1 MSLTVGARLGSYEV
15 TAQLGVGGMGEVYR
29 ARDTRLNRDVALK
42 VLPVAFAADLERLAR
57 LTREAQVLA
66 SLNHPN
72 IGSIHGLEDAAGVRA
87 LVLELVEGPTLA
99 DRIAQGP
106 VPMDETLAIAR
117 QILEALEAAHEHG
130 IVHRDLKP
138 ANIKIRP
145 DGTVKVLDFGL
156 AKALDSSPASSVAA
170 TMSPTLSMHA
180 TQAGLILGTA
190 AYMSPEQAAGKS
202 ADKRSDLWAF
212 GVVLVE
218 MLTGGQ
224 AFTGETIAHVLASVL
239 KSEPDWSKLPADT
252 PAQLRRL
259 LRRCLEKDRKRRLDS
274 AVAARLEIED
284 AIVAPSSATA
294 AHSVLPRSRI
304 LVTAIT
310 ATLAGGALASLI
322 TWAFLRFAPSTSRQ
336 PSRFLLMSEEQPLA
350 INQFDRA
357 IALSPDGRYFVY
369 VAETRNAGTGGQLM
383 VRAFDRLEATSL
395 PAISNAR
402 SPFFSPDS
410 QWVGVFEG
418 TEIKKASLSGGPAIS
433 LCSFMGAPRGASWGD
448 DGAVVFATQDPGTGL
463 MRVPSGGGEPVALTT
478 PNVSSGE
485 GDHWFPYVLPSG
497 RGVLFT
503 MMVPGQSA
511 RSQVAVYDARTKQY
525 RALIRGSQPQ
535 FVGSGHLLYVAD
547 GRLWAVRFD
556 LDTLQIA
563 GDAAPMVDRVRT
575 VLTGA
580 AYYAV
585 SPSGSLVYVPAGPPA
600 HRTLMWVDREGR
612 EDPIDVPP
620 RAYVLPRLS
629 PDGTRVA
636 LDIRDQE
643 NDIWIVNLTAA
654 DKTPRR
660 LTYGPSAE
668 INPVWVDNTHLAYT
682 SNRSGR
688 WGMYWQAA
696 DGSGSA
702 QTLSESDNGRYG
714 TSVTPDGT
722 ALVGHQDGPSVYDV
736 ALFPMPRSARQATP
750 GSAGDAGNKVR
761 ELVKTRYFEFNAD
774 VSPNGRFLA
783 YQSNESGPF
792 QIIVRPF
799 PDVDTGTWTVSTAG
813 GSSPKWARDGKDLFY
828 RDESDALVAVPVDT
842 SGATLTWGSPRRL
855 FEIRAS
861 TTIPDRSYDVSLDG
875 KRFLF
880 VKEATSTRAP
890 EIVVVLDWLE
900 ELRAKVPA
908 H

>member
-1 MSLTVGARLGSYEV
+1 
-15 TAQLGVGGMGEVYR
+15 MGEVYR

-42 VLPVAFAADLERLAR
+42 ALPAAFAADPERLAR
-57 LTREAQVLA
+57 LTREAQLLA

-72 IGSIHGLEDAAGVRA
+72 IASIHGLEDAGDVRA

-106 VPMDETLAIAR
+106 IPLEETLALAK
-117 QILEALEAAHEHG
+117 QILDALEAAHEHG

-138 ANIKIRP
+138 ANVKVRA
-145 DGTVKVLDFGL
+145 DGMVKVLDFGL
-156 AKALDSSPASSVAA
+156 AKVLEPADASSVAA
-170 TMSPTLSMHA
+170 TTSPTLSMHA

-190 AYMSPEQAAGKS
+190 AYMSPEQAAGKA
-202 ADKRSDLWAF
+202 ADKRSDIWAF
-212 GVVLVE
+212 GVVLLE

-224 AFTGETIAHVLASVL
+224 AFTGETIAHVLAAVL
-239 KSEPDWSKLPADT
+239 KSDPDWSKLPADT

-259 LRRCLEKDRKRRLDS
+259 LRRCLEKDRRKRLDS

-284 AIVAPSSATA
+284 AIVAPAPATA
-294 AHSVLPRSRI
+294 APAVRPRSRM
-304 LVTAIT
+304 LMTAIT
-310 ATLAGGALASLI
+310 AAVAGAAVATLI
-322 TWAFLRFAPSTSRQ
+322 TWAFLRSAAPTSRQ
-336 PSRFLLMSEEQPLA
+336 PSRFLLVSEEQPLA
-350 INQFDRA
+350 VNQFDRA
-357 IALSPDGRYFVY
+357 IALSPDGRHFVY
-369 VAETRNAGTGGQLM
+369 VTPTKTSSTGGQLM
-383 VRAFDRLEATSL
+383 VRDFDRLEATAL
-395 PAISNAR
+395 PALSNAR

-410 QWVGVFEG
+410 QWVGAFEG
-418 TEIKKASLSGGPAIS
+418 TEIKKASLGGGQAIS
-433 LCSFMGAPRGASWGD
+433 LCSFVGAPRGASWGD

-463 MRVPSGGGEPVALTT
+463 LRVPSGGGEPVALTT

-485 GDHWFPYVLPSG
+485 GDHWFPSVLPGG

-503 MMVPGQSA
+503 MVVPGQSA
-511 RSQVAVYDARTKQY
+511 RSRVAFYDARTKQY
-525 RALIRGSQPQ
+525 RVLMRGSQPQ
-535 FVGSGHLLYVAD
+535 FVGSGHLVYVAD
-547 GRLWAVRFD
+547 RRLWAVRFD
-556 LDTLQIA
+556 LDTLQMM
-563 GDAAPMVDRVRT
+563 GDAVPVVDDVRT
-575 VLTGA
+575 GLTGA

-585 SPSGSLVYVPAGPPA
+585 SPSGSLVYVTAGPPA
-600 HRTLMWVDREGR
+600 RRTLLWVDRDGR

-660 LTYGPSAE
+660 LTYGPGAD
-668 INPVWVDNTHLAYT
+668 INPVWVDNMRLAYT

-696 DGSGSA
+696 DGSGGA
-702 QTLSESDNGRYG
+702 QTLSESDNGRYA

-722 ALVGHQDGPSVYDV
+722 TLVGHQDGPSVYDV
-736 ALFPMPRSARQATP
+736 ALFPMPGSARPVTP
-750 GSAGDAGNKVR
+750 GSGSDPGTAVR
-761 ELVKTRYFEFNAD
+761 ELVKTRFFEFNAD
-774 VSPNGRFLA
+774 VSPNGRYLA

-799 PDVDTGTWTVSTAG
+799 PDVNTGTWTVSPAG
-813 GSSPKWARDGKDLFY
+813 GDSPIWARDGKELFY
-828 RDESDALVAVPVDT
+828 RDDADALVSVPVDT

-855 FEIRAS
+855 FDIRAS

-880 VKEATSTRAP
+880 VKEDSSTRAP
-890 EIVVVLDWLE
+890 EIVVVLNWLE
-900 ELRAKVPA
+900 ELNAKAPG